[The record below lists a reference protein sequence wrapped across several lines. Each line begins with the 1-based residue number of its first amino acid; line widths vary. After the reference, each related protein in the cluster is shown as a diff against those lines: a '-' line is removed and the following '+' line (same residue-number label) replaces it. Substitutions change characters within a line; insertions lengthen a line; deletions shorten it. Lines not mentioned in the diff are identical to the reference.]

1 MLSSTIRSSSV
12 LLKTSYDA
20 DFISSEDVHK
30 AIVKVFEGFPTGR
43 EMAVEIGKAWKKFK
57 ADNPDGSNLVSSLA
71 FSYKGYD
78 ILVEGGGVKAWYKIT
93 DRYQQITTH
102 ELSTKQSTYFIERC
116 DLAQQFN
123 DIKTLNPDLDIDF
136 KYEHGS
142 GYDSDS
148 ESEYKETLNRLNL
161 DGRDLNNANLSNLD
175 LKKIMLGYTN
185 LSGADLSGS
194 DLEGADLC
202 YAELMNANLK
212 GCNLEKADLSDA
224 SLDGANLRDV
234 KLKGAKFDKT
244 SLKQTDFRDTDLT
257 HIANEEDIDFEA
269 WEQAIMDPEM
279 RKHFDNAKAR
289 TQVAEKAE
297 A

>member
-1 MLSSTIRSSSV
+1 MLSPVSSGSV
-12 LLKTSYDA
+12 SLKTSHA
-20 DFISSEDVHK
+20 VDFISSEKLHKDV
-30 AIVKVFEGFPTGR
+30 VGVFNGSPSAK
-43 EMAVEIGKAWKKFK
+43 EMAVEMGKAWKKFK
-57 ADNPDGSNLVSSLA
+57 ADNPDGSNLISSLA

-93 DRYQQITTH
+93 DGYQQITTH
-102 ELSTKQSTYFIERC
+102 ELSIKQSTYFIERC
-116 DLAQQFN
+116 DLAQQFS

-142 GYDSDS
+142 GYDSNS
-148 ESEYKETLNRLNL
+148 ESEYEETLNRLNL
-161 DGRDLNNANLSNLD
+161 DGRNLNNANLSNIE
-175 LKKIMLGYTN
+175 LKKIMLGFTT

-202 YAELMNANLK
+202 CAELMNANLK

-224 SLDGANLRDV
+224 NLDGANLRGV
-234 KLKGAKFDKT
+234 KLKGATFDNT

-257 HIANEEDIDFEA
+257 HIANEEDIVFEA

-289 TQVAEKAE
+289 TLAAEKAE